1 MNNKKTGIETQ
12 PTIQVQKIIEYLK
25 ERIEREKHLNIDL
38 DSADWGMEEGIIITV
53 NEAQEIVDCFGSVE
67 QNPSADEYDMI
78 ATFDWY
84 EVAPANLINELKTS
98 FWGAGDIED
107 PMVHIGFYE
116 YWFHLQ
122 NEKEE
127 NKFNEIMNRYRINKN
142 YKSHTIMD
150 N

>member
-1 MNNKKTGIETQ
+1 MKLFTVFFVSTFGDINMNKCERTEQQNERMRSWFKSRTGLKTDMLSSHMKK
-12 PTIQVQKIIEYLK
+12 
-25 ERIEREKHLNIDL
+25 IDKML
-38 DSADWGMEEGIIITV
+38 G
-53 NEAQEIVDCFGSVE
+53 E

-78 ATFDWY
+78 AIFDWY

>member
-1 MNNKKTGIETQ
+1 MKLFTVFFVSTFGDINMNKCERTEQQNERMRSWFKSRTGLKTDMLSSHMKK
-12 PTIQVQKIIEYLK
+12 
-25 ERIEREKHLNIDL
+25 IDKML
-38 DSADWGMEEGIIITV
+38 G
-53 NEAQEIVDCFGSVE
+53 E

-78 ATFDWY
+78 AIFDWY

-98 FWGAGDIED
+98 FWGADDIED